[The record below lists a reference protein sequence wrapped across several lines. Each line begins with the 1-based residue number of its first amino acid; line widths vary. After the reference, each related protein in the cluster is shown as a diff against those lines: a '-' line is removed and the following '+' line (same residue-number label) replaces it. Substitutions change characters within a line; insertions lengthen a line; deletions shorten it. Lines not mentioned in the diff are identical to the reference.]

1 MIISRTSYSNNTNAE
16 TYRCTLHIC
25 TLPLNWP
32 PPEVDCWRIH
42 FGSMQIERGCNKC
55 TLGRIEC
62 TLGAKC
68 GQALLLVLQ
77 DGLAMP
83 LWVAPPHAWDMSWH
97 GVSGVQCHSLPGIVP
112 QHTEHCLELRHIAL
126 QAGKMWMVGHKMC
139 MILYVMVE
147 WRGLGELCAS
157 VSDSTIN
164 YFTLEEVCT
173 AATTCTQV
181 GGSSSE
187 RNHWEYIVET
197 CLVDI

>member
-1 MIISRTSYSNNTNAE
+1 
-16 TYRCTLHIC
+16 
-25 TLPLNWP
+25 
-32 PPEVDCWRIH
+32 
-42 FGSMQIERGCNKC
+42 
-55 TLGRIEC
+55 
-62 TLGAKC
+62 
-68 GQALLLVLQ
+68 
-77 DGLAMP
+77 
-83 LWVAPPHAWDMSWH
+83 
-97 GVSGVQCHSLPGIVP
+97 
-112 QHTEHCLELRHIAL
+112 
-126 QAGKMWMVGHKMC
+126 MVGHKMC